1 MRPHAKTLVLLLAGS
16 LLLAG
21 CKSNYGEPKTRVNH
35 YPQCYQPVQQLR
47 EDENLTARSTAV
59 GAAGGALLGALI
71 GGLATGK
78 VEGALAGAVAGGAT
92 GAVAGNIY
100 GKSEQKNRDAAYLHA
115 YARQLGA
122 DAASM
127 NRAAAAAK
135 VAGKCYDDQF
145 RLAANLY
152 RSGRISRL
160 EFQDRYAEIRSGLEE
175 TAYILNDTV
184 AVMAKRDAEYQ
195 RALAADY
202 VNAPSRA
209 SAGKKAP
216 PRASGQS
223 EITTRASAWKDSHQE
238 LEKARHD
245 TNARISRLDEAV
257 RNELG

>member
-21 CKSNYGEPKTRVNH
+21 CKSNYGEPKTKVTH

-122 DAASM
+122 DAA
-127 NRAAAAAK
+127 AAAK

-152 RSGRISRL
+152 RAGRISRL

-175 TAYILNDTV
+175 TAYILNDTA

-202 VNAPSRA
+202 VNAPSRD
-209 SAGKKAP
+209 SAEKKSP

-223 EITTRASAWKDSHQE
+223 EITTRASTWKDSRQE
-238 LEKARHD
+238 LENARHE